1 MPDDASPGR
10 VRRST
15 RPPMSDLPPEHAD
28 DPDPDPAVAPEPR
41 TLVISDLHLGQ
52 PGRAPDADRFAKL
65 VAGFAR
71 VIVNGD
77 AAEVQVPHLRAGAA
91 RELDRFR
98 GIVEAAGAELVLI
111 TGNHDAFVSERRRM
125 TLLGGRVFL
134 THGDVLDPAVAPWSD
149 GAAGMRRDT
158 ARRLAAWEAAHGAA
172 PDADARLEIARHVSH
187 HEFLQLR
194 PGGVSSPLRRLAA
207 WSLRPGRF
215 FTVLNYWR
223 TVPARAAAFARAAE
237 PGARVVVF
245 GHSHR
250 AGSWR
255 ERGCH
260 VFNTGAFTWP
270 GKPHGVVI
278 DGHRVTFHAI
288 HNTPGGFVLDA
299 EPIAGHET
307 R

>member
-1 MPDDASPGR
+1 M
-10 VRRST
+10 
-15 RPPMSDLPPEHAD
+15 
-28 DPDPDPAVAPEPR
+28 
-41 TLVISDLHLGQ
+41 ISDLHLGQ
-52 PGRAPDADRFAKL
+52 PGRSPEADRFAPL

-91 RELDRFR
+91 RQLDRFR

-134 THGDVLDPAVAPWSD
+134 THGDVLDPAIAPWSD
-149 GAAGMRRDT
+149 GAATMRRESL
-158 ARRLAAWEAAHGAA
+158 RRLAAWEAAHGVA

-187 HEFLQLR
+187 QEFLQLR
-194 PGGVSSPLRRLAA
+194 PGGVSSPLRRLGA

-215 FTVLNYWR
+215 LTVLNYWR
-223 TVPARAAAFARAAE
+223 TAPARAAAFARAAE
-237 PGARVVVF
+237 PRARVVVF

-255 ERGCH
+255 QRGCH
-260 VFNTGAFTWP
+260 VLNTGAFTWP
-270 GKPHGVVI
+270 GRPHAVVV
-278 DGHRVTFHAI
+278 DGRRVAFHAVRGTTAGFTLDE
-288 HNTPGGFVLDA
+288 HPLFEQGPG
-299 EPIAGHET
+299 
-307 R
+307 